1 MVKVLNSKSKD
12 KTKLIILSTIPIWQ
26 PISIYQKTVELMSL
40 ETPIREHSIP
50 QDPKFE
56 KRQIDRQTD
65 GHKELEAK
73 PKKLYPDISMDHINI
88 TCVVIQCFPIFAII
102 IVTFPINIHVQLV

>member
-1 MVKVLNSKSKD
+1 
-12 KTKLIILSTIPIWQ
+12 
-26 PISIYQKTVELMSL
+26 MSL

-56 KRQIDRQTD
+56 KRQIDRQIG
-65 GHKELEAK
+65 GHKELEAR

-88 TCVVIQCFPIFAII
+88 TCVVIQCFPIF
-102 IVTFPINIHVQLV
+102 VNYCCNLPN